1 MISSPPAGR
10 LIPPAAARCARPHQ
24 HRLDIAGRA
33 RLNRRAQAGRGQGI
47 CHRRAQ
53 PARRQCGIAQR
64 REQSIA
70 RHLSRSCWRRPAQRA
85 GLGPARRRAAS
96 RGRIG
101 RPRRIPAPGSS
112 RPHPYLWIRRAPVLA
127 PSVPP
132 ARSTAAFP
140 RCEGLVDVGLVL
152 LQEAHRLLERVAAER
167 IAQFLAHHHLQHRG
181 LALGLRLAGRAQ
193 RVAHLVGVLDPQA
206 LRPHSAR
213 QLGEVRVL
221 QIAADETATVE
232 VHLVLLF
239 RAPLAVMEH
248 HRRHRNAL
256 AHAGQQF
263 LEAHAPGA
271 VAHIGHGRT
280 IGPAQLGADQRR
292 QRVAAVAEAHG
303 RQHGIRFVEAQIA
316 VGHRADIAD
325 VGGHHHML
333 GHGQFQLAQYAA
345 RMHAAAAP
353 ADDVQAPVVALVRP
367 AVQFLFPGAL
377 LGNDAVGAR
386 AQRGRAGQL
395 ARGQLGRQR
404 RRRRLGVAADAHRHR
419 AHQPQH
425 AMVGVHLD
433 DAGVLGPVIQPVL
446 RQGAEGPEPR
456 AQRQHHVG
464 LGQELHAGLGALV
477 AQRAAPQR
485 MARRKASLCR

>member
-1 MISSPPAGR
+1 MAFCAMSAFGQRGR
-10 LIPPAAARCARPHQ
+10 DVDRRVRQDEQLGI
-24 HRLDIAGRA
+24 GRDRHHEGMA
-33 RLNRRAQAGRGQGI
+33 DAPRRAQARLARH
-47 CHRRAQ
+47 HRRHEMIAVQAALHQHAHGAVARQRRRGPRRFQLVVGRVDDFQ
-53 PARRQCGIAQR
+53 PAGRQ
-64 REQSIA
+64 A
-70 RHLSRSCWRRPAQRA
+70 RFLQQPRDARAAPPAPARYSRPRAPEPPRPGWTRTRDMPPPCAAGPPTMRHRAAARTIHRSPSFSLLLAPPARRA

-280 IGPAQLGADQRR
+280 IGPAQQP
-292 QRVAAVAEAHG
+292 
-303 RQHGIRFVEAQIA
+303 IS
-316 VGHRADIAD
+316 
-325 VGGHHHML
+325 
-333 GHGQFQLAQYAA
+333 
-345 RMHAAAAP
+345 
-353 ADDVQAPVVALVRP
+353 
-367 AVQFLFPGAL
+367 
-377 LGNDAVGAR
+377 
-386 AQRGRAGQL
+386 AGS
-395 ARGQLGRQR
+395 A
-404 RRRRLGVAADAHRHR
+404 
-419 AHQPQH
+419 
-425 AMVGVHLD
+425 
-433 DAGVLGPVIQPVL
+433 
-446 RQGAEGPEPR
+446 
-456 AQRQHHVG
+456 
-464 LGQELHAGLGALV
+464 
-477 AQRAAPQR
+477 
-485 MARRKASLCR
+485 